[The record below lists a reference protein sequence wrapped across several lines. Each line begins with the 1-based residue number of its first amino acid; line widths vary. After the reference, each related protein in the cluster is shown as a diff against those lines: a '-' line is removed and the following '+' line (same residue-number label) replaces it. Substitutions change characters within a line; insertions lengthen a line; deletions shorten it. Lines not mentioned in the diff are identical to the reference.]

1 MSSEHTSYTLIRK
14 TKDLGDQDAWNKFF
28 NFYQEFIHSL
38 LFKIGLPK
46 SEIEDVG
53 QLALIHLTKH
63 IDKYDAERGRFRSWL
78 STMVKRVGYSTYK
91 KQSNSNKTIDR
102 YRKITEPTSNCSSPD
117 LDTKIQLEWEEFV
130 YNEAMR
136 RIKPIFQHDALL
148 IFELGMEGLSADEIV
163 ARTGYTKS
171 SVYTIRARVKKSLTE
186 EIRNTI
192 EEYDIWQKR

>member
-1 MSSEHTSYTLIRK
+1 MSSEHTSYTLIRR

-102 YRKITEPTSNCSSPD
+102 YRKITEPTSNFSSPD